1 MEAPPSGEITVL
13 IEAARAGRKD
23 ALDRLLD
30 AVYPSFRTLASHLLR
45 NERDD
50 HTMQSTD
57 LVHEAVIR
65 LFLQSEVE
73 MKNRLHMMALAGRQ
87 MRRILVEHAR
97 ARLAQRR
104 GGGVPTDQLVEN
116 QDVSAQELESLLV
129 LDDLL
134 AQLRQMDA
142 RAAEVVELRFFSG
155 LSREEISDK
164 LGVTVRTV
172 QRDWDAARAWLLDA
186 LDSSKSE

>member
-1 MEAPPSGEITVL
+1 
-13 IEAARAGRKD
+13 
-23 ALDRLLD
+23 
-30 AVYPSFRTLASHLLR
+30 
-45 NERDD
+45 
-50 HTMQSTD
+50 MQSTD

-65 LFLQSEVE
+65 LFLQSDVE
-73 MKNRLHMMALAGRQ
+73 MKNRLHLMALAGRQ
-87 MRRILVEHAR
+87 MRRILIEHAR

-104 GGGVPTDQLVEN
+104 GGGAHVDQLAEN
-116 QDVSAQELESLLV
+116 QDVSARELESLLV

-134 AQLRQMDA
+134 AQLRLMDA

-155 LSREEISDK
+155 LSREEIAEK

-186 LDSSKSE
+186 VSSRAAE